1 MHCRKRRCA
10 QCDHGACPSVKRLR
24 KYSVERIAR
33 LHAMQHVPPT
43 VLLAVAITVYLTLD
57 TALILQTG
65 KTPGLFYKY
74 LRYRQRSGP
83 ITRKGRPQRFW
94 AYVIGNVTVLA
105 LCIGYLAWVLFSKT

>member
-1 MHCRKRRCA
+1 MHN
-10 QCDHGACPSVKRLR
+10 
-24 KYSVERIAR
+24 I
-33 LHAMQHVPPT
+33 PPT
-43 VLLAVAITVYLTLD
+43 VLIAVAITIYLTLD

-105 LCIGYLAWVLFSKT
+105 LCVGYLVWVLFSRA